1 MLKKIDFGFALLT
14 LIMGIYVVV
23 EGFSY
28 GFTAA
33 DGQPGSGLFPIIVGF
48 ALIFFSAIN
57 VLRSRIDYLS
67 IKEEFSLLVTKR
79 TLVILLGNGL
89 IIGLMSFLG
98 IILSAIL
105 SIMFTGLV
113 IAWGGI
119 DKRFVIQLIT
129 VSVVTTFILHVLF
142 VRVLRVQP
150 LVGVFGF

>member
-14 LIMGIYVVV
+14 LILGIYVVV

-28 GFTAA
+28 GFTSA

-89 IIGLMSFLG
+89 IISLMSFIG
-98 IILSAIL
+98 INQILFFA
-105 SIMFTGLV
+105 LV
-113 IAWGGI
+113 HDTYLMNII
-119 DKRFVIQLIT
+119 V
-129 VSVVTTFILHVLF
+129 
-142 VRVLRVQP
+142 
-150 LVGVFGF
+150 

>member
-14 LIMGIYVVV
+14 LILGIYVVV

-79 TLVILLGNGL
+79 TLVILFGNGL
-89 IIGLMSFLG
+89 IICLMSFLG
-98 IILSAIL
+98 IMLSTIL
-105 SIMFTGLV
+105 SILFTGLM
-113 IAWGGI
+113 IAWSAI
-119 DKRFVIQLIT
+119 DKRFVIQIT
-129 VSVVTTFILHVLF
+129 VIAVVSTLVLHALFIK
-142 VRVLRVQP
+142 VLRIQP
-150 LVGVFGF
+150 LIGIFGF

>member
-14 LIMGIYVVV
+14 LILGIYVVV

-33 DGQPGSGLFPIIVGF
+33 DGQPGSGLFPIIVGL

-89 IIGLMSFLG
+89 IISFMSFFG
-98 IILSAIL
+98 IMLSTIFSIL
-105 SIMFTGLV
+105 FTGLM
-113 IAWGGI
+113 IAWGAI
-119 DKRFVIQLIT
+119 DKRFVIQIT
-129 VSVVTTFILHVLF
+129 VIAVVSTLVLHALFIK
-142 VRVLRVQP
+142 VLRIQP
-150 LVGVFGF
+150 LIGIFGF

>member
-14 LIMGIYVVV
+14 FILGIYVVL

-67 IKEEFSLLVTKR
+67 IQEEFSMLVTKR
-79 TLVILLGNGL
+79 MLVILLGNGL
-89 IIGLMSFLG
+89 IIGFMGFLG
-98 IILSAIL
+98 IMLSTIL
-105 SIMFTGLV
+105 SILFTGLM
-113 IAWGGI
+113 IAWGAI
-119 DKRFVIQLIT
+119 DKRFVIQLTI
-129 VSVVTTFILHVLF
+129 VSILTTIVLHALFIK
-142 VRVLRVQP
+142 VLRIQP
-150 LVGVFGF
+150 RVGIFGF

>member
-14 LIMGIYVVV
+14 CILGIYVVV

-89 IIGLMSFLG
+89 IISLMSFFG
-98 IILSAIL
+98 IMLSTIL
-105 SIMFTGLV
+105 SILFTGLM
-113 IAWGGI
+113 IAWGAI
-119 DKRFVIQLIT
+119 DKRFVIQIT
-129 VSVVTTFILHVLF
+129 VIAVVSTLVLHALFIK
-142 VRVLRVQP
+142 VLRIQP
-150 LVGVFGF
+150 LIGIFGF

>member
-142 VRVLRVQP
+142 ARVLRVQP
-150 LVGVFGF
+150 LVGIFGF

>member
-14 LIMGIYVVV
+14 FILGIYVVV

-57 VLRSRIDYLS
+57 LLRSRIDYLS

-89 IIGLMSFLG
+89 IISLMSFFG
-98 IILSAIL
+98 IILSTIFSIL
-105 SIMFTGLV
+105 FTGLM
-113 IAWGGI
+113 IAWGDI
-119 DKRFVIQLIT
+119 DKRFVIQIT
-129 VSVVTTFILHVLF
+129 VIAVVSTLVLHALFIK
-142 VRVLRVQP
+142 VLRIQP
-150 LVGVFGF
+150 LIGIFGF

>member
-14 LIMGIYVVV
+14 FILGLYVVI

-28 GFTAA
+28 GFTEA

-89 IIGLMSFLG
+89 IISLMSFFG
-98 IILSAIL
+98 IILSTIFSIL
-105 SIMFTGLV
+105 FTGLM
-113 IAWGGI
+113 IAWGAI
-119 DKRFVIQLIT
+119 DKRFVIQIT
-129 VSVVTTFILHVLF
+129 VIAVVSTLVLHALFIK
-142 VRVLRVQP
+142 VLRIQP
-150 LVGVFGF
+150 LVGIFGF

>member
-150 LVGVFGF
+150 LVGIFGF